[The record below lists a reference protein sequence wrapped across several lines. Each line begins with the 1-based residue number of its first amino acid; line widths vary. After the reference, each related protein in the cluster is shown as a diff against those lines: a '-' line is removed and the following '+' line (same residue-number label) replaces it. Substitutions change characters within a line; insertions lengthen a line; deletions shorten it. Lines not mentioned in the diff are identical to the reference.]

1 MNLMRIALI
10 LLSMVWA
17 THGVAADSR
26 TVTDT
31 GGRKV
36 TVPADPERI
45 VCLGPGALRLIVYLE
60 ATDRVVAVES
70 MEKMNPTG
78 RPYWIARPELH
89 DLPSCGPGGPAAI
102 NKKPALE
109 ALLGARPD
117 VIFVTYMDPA
127 LADEVQR
134 TLAIPMVGL
143 TYGEFATFD
152 EAVYDSLRI
161 AGTVLGQSDRAEA
174 VIGYIS
180 RLRDDLMAR
189 TRNVPTTARAFVGGI
204 GHRGAHGI
212 ESTEQNY
219 IPLDGINA
227 VNLADTVEA
236 GIGSH
241 VFVDKEMLLK
251 IDPEVIFIDGGGL
264 ALVAEDFRKKPD
276 YYRALTAFRTG
287 RVYTLLPFNFY
298 TTNIGTALADAYA
311 VGKILYPDRFADI
324 DPPARADEIYTELLG
339 RPVYEAMARD
349 YEPIGGKPGF
359 LK

>member
-1 MNLMRIALI
+1 MKFVRIVLI
-10 LLSMVWA
+10 LLAMVWA

-26 TVTDT
+26 TITDM

-36 TVPADPERI
+36 TVPAHPERI

-60 ATDRVVAVES
+60 VTDRVVAVES

-109 ALLGARPD
+109 ALLRARPD

-127 LADEVQR
+127 LAEDVQK
-134 TLAIPMVGL
+134 TLSIPMVGL

-174 VIGYIS
+174 VVDYIS
-180 RLRDDLMAR
+180 RLRDDLMNR
-189 TRNVPTTARAFVGGI
+189 TRNVPTPARAFVGGI
-204 GHRGAHGI
+204 GHRGAQGI

-241 VFVDKEMLLK
+241 VFMDKEMLLK

-264 ALVAEDFRKKPD
+264 ALVAGDFRKKPD
-276 YYRALTAFRTG
+276 YYRALTAFQTG

-311 VGKILYPDRFADI
+311 VGKILYPDRFADV
-324 DPPARADEIYTELLG
+324 DPEKKADEIYTELLG
-339 RPVYEAMARD
+339 RPVYADMARD
-349 YEPIGGKPGF
+349 YGPIGGMPGF